1 MSEIQI
7 IRTKSELKQVIKA
20 EKLAGK
26 SVGFVPT
33 MGALHEGHLSLV
45 DAAKAKCDVVVMSIF
60 VNPLQFGAN
69 EDLDSYPKRLE
80 VDANLA
86 SDRGVQILFAPS
98 AEEMYKPNAV
108 TEVSNSALDSLYCGK
123 FRPGHFTG
131 VLTVVAKLFNL
142 VDADFAFFGKKDFQQ
157 FRLIEMMVDDLE
169 MNVEVVGCET
179 IREDSGLARSSR
191 NEYLSSEALSVAPAV
206 ARALSV
212 LKEKVQENLGSSI
225 LDWKAAVEQDLTALG
240 FGEMQYL
247 ELVDRDTLLPLEVA
261 SLNSVWLIAVYLEKT
276 RLIDNLEVF

>member
-20 EKLAGK
+20 EKLSGK

-108 TEVSNSALDSLYCGK
+108 TEVSNNALDSLYCGK

-191 NEYLSSEALSVAPAV
+191 NEYLSAEALSVAPAV
-206 ARALSV
+206 ARALKV

-225 LDWKAAVEQDLTALG
+225 LDWKDAVEQDLTALG

-276 RLIDNLEVF
+276 RLIDNLEIV